1 MRIAYIVN
9 SLEGGGGALPIPRL
23 ARVMSDWG
31 AEVRIFALNRRDG
44 RALPCIEAAGLTCA
58 ICPHSESDHLAAA
71 RWLNAELR
79 RWRPT
84 VLWTSL
90 SRATIIGI
98 LLGTF
103 RCIPVVSWQHNIYLK
118 PGNTFVLRLLQPL
131 ARLWIADSQSVAALT
146 AQRLRVPHG
155 RLMTWPIFSADA
167 DAPAT
172 SVWRQG
178 EVLRLGSLGRL
189 HPAKGYDV
197 LIRALAQLDVEGF
210 TPAVPFEVH
219 IAGDGAL
226 RDELEA
232 MAQAAGVRTI
242 RFTGYA
248 SNPAAF
254 LASLHAYVQ
263 PSRHEGF
270 CIAAHEAMQA
280 GLPVIASATGEMSF
294 DITDG
299 VDGYLVPPG
308 NTADLARA
316 LAKVLS
322 NPERLHAMGLA
333 ARRNVQHK
341 YGADRFAAAGRMV
354 LDRLAAQAGTA

>member
-23 ARVMSDWG
+23 ARVMTDWG
-31 AEVRIFALNRRDG
+31 AEVRIFALSRRDG
-44 RALPCIEAAGLTCA
+44 RALPSIEAAGLACE
-58 ICPHSESDHLAAA
+58 ICPHGETANLRALQ
-71 RWLNAELR
+71 WLDAELR

-98 LLGTF
+98 LLGTL
-103 RCIPVVSWQHNIYLK
+103 RRIPVVSWQHNIYLK
-118 PGNTFVLRLLQPL
+118 PGNAFVLRLLQPL
-131 ARLWIADSQSVAALT
+131 ARLWIADSQSVAELT
-146 AQRLRVPHG
+146 AQRLRVPQA

-167 DAPAT
+167 QAT
-172 SVWRQG
+172 AASIWRQG
-178 EVLRLGSLGRL
+178 EVLRLGCLGRL

-197 LIRALAQLDVEGF
+197 LIQALAQLDAEGF
-210 TPAVPFEVH
+210 TPAVPFEIHV
-219 IAGDGAL
+219 AGDGAL
-226 RDELEA
+226 RGELEA
-232 MAQAAGVRTI
+232 MARAAGIKTI
-242 RFTGYA
+242 HFVGYA
-248 SNPAAF
+248 SKPAAF
-254 LASLHAYVQ
+254 LAGLHAYIQ

-299 VDGYLVPPG
+299 LDGYLVPPG
-308 NTADLARA
+308 NAADLARA
-316 LAKVLS
+316 LAKVLR
-322 NPERLHAMGLA
+322 NPEGLHGMGLV

-341 YGADRFAAAGRMV
+341 YGADRFAAAGRMI
-354 LDRLAAQAGTA
+354 LDRLAAQAGPA